1 MVSSLV
7 GWVGTF
13 AVILGVLGFL
23 VLSFVGSSASVSST
37 VRSALDNEN
46 VRRVIAEELVN
57 KLETGGDSG
66 ERIVIRVA
74 RSKVIEAVEAS
85 LGDRDMRDAAGDTAA
100 VFYGVFVEGLE
111 RSTVNIQIFAD
122 QAFSVIQSID
132 PSISRD
138 LSPRVDPL
146 EISRGDSSLDLARI
160 RTWALIAP
168 WVLLVGG
175 LVLLAIY
182 WFVSV
187 AGKWILVRRIGIRFS
202 AGGTVLILLAY
213 VARTITFGGDS
224 SGRIGEA
231 LVSFATSRLLTW
243 SIVLTGIGL
252 MVTLLGATMN
262 QRVRSGQPSRSE

>member
-1 MVSSLV
+1 MSSLV

-23 VLSFVGSSASVSST
+23 VLSFVGSSASVSSS

-57 KLETGGDSG
+57 KLEAGGEGG

-74 RSKVIEAVEAS
+74 RGKAIEAVEAS
-85 LGDRDMRDAAGDTAA
+85 LGDSNLHDAAGDAA
-100 VFYGVFVEGLE
+100 ATFYGVFVEGLE

-132 PSISRD
+132 PSIPRG
-138 LSPRVDPL
+138 LSPRMEPL
-146 EISRGDSSLDLARI
+146 EISQREGNPDLAGI
-160 RTWALIAP
+160 RDWAVVAP
-168 WVLLVGG
+168 WVLVVGG

-187 AGKWILVRRIGIRFS
+187 AGKWIRVRRIGIRFS
-202 AGGTVLILLAY
+202 AGGTVLILLTY
-213 VARTITFGGDS
+213 VARTITFDDDS
-224 SGRIGEA
+224 SGRITQA
-231 LVSFATSRLLTW
+231 LVSFATDRLIMW
-243 SIVLTGIGL
+243 AIIVITVGVV
-252 MVTLLGATMN
+252 VTLLGVTMN
-262 QRVRSGQPSRSE
+262 RRSRDEL